1 MWQLNSVT
9 DYEIMMECG
18 MDSVCLL
25 RLLLMGYKICLLAI
39 FNAIWLMPLYATA
52 SSDNTDPVI
61 SVTVAN
67 VPDRSTRFIGTV
79 LATYVLFGYVMYLI
93 LQEFEWFIEMRHKYL
108 KRPVV
113 ENFSVYVRN
122 IPPEYCTNAKL
133 HNYFSDCFTREK
145 VLEAKV
151 RIKLPSLIKTVRK
164 RDLLVKKLGHAI
176 NYQLVKGQT
185 PRHTEMRLMK
195 REKIES
201 IPYYVNALREA
212 NIEVSTYIERVENET
227 MNHGAEDFGLIV
239 SDNGENEITIP
250 SESLRSSPN
259 FPTSRFSTSSTRD
272 DSTSFSLQS
281 GKPPSTRIITFSY
294 RNDDVLISHS
304 IDEVVVDHNNELQ
317 THDSVVVQKR
327 GIMPLKGLSVAS
339 QAATATAHS
348 FGNAASKSANRILSI
363 REEGDYYNS
372 GFVTFSCLGTTQAAL
387 QMVHHETPFDIEVLE
402 APRPDDIFWS
412 NVGRSHHDLQVG
424 KLISLGSTIALCL
437 LWTIPMTF
445 IASLSSVEALSTQI
459 PALGDLI
466 EEYPFIG
473 KLCEV
478 LAPLLVKVVNGLL
491 PTILEY
497 LTKFEG
503 PVSGSII
510 VASLFTKLA
519 AFMIIQTFFVS
530 AVGSSILQGEITY
543 ALMHFSDF
551 SLSYHR
557 LKLLALFYY
566 NDAEIE
572 ALIESPTSIVNIL
585 ATSLPSQ
592 VRVHFNK
599 PLLHIIKK

>member
-9 DYEIMMECG
+9 DDEIMMECG

-25 RLLLMGYKICLLAI
+25 RLLLMGYKVCLVSV

-52 SSDNTDPVI
+52 ESNITDPVV

-67 VPDRSTRFIGTV
+67 VPDRSPRLIGTV
-79 LATYVLFGYVMYLI
+79 LAAYVLFGYVMYLI
-93 LQEFEWFIEMRHKYL
+93 MQEFEWFIEMRHKYL
-108 KRPVV
+108 KRPIVQ
-113 ENFSVYVRN
+113 NYSVYVRN
-122 IPPEYCTNAKL
+122 IPPEYCSNSKL
-133 HNYFSDCFTREK
+133 YAYFADCFK
-145 VLEAKV
+145 QKNVLEAKV
-151 RIKLPSLIKTVRK
+151 RIKLPSLVKAVRK
-164 RDLLVKKLGHAI
+164 RDLLVKKLGHAV
-176 NYQLVKGQT
+176 NYQLVKGKT
-185 PRHTEMRLMK
+185 PMHSEIRLLR
-195 REKIES
+195 RENVES
-201 IPYYVNALREA
+201 IPFYSNALREA
-212 NIEVSTYIERVENET
+212 NFEVSTMIERVESDIMDFRADDPDLPRNLET
-227 MNHGAEDFGLIV
+227 STP
-239 SDNGENEITIP
+239 SDVLQSSSNLP
-250 SESLRSSPN
+250 S
-259 FPTSRFSTSSTRD
+259 SRFSTSSTRE
-272 DSTSFSLQS
+272 DSTSVSLQS
-281 GKPPSTRIITFSY
+281 GKTPSSSRIITFSKMD
-294 RNDDVLISHS
+294 DDVLLNDQSEYMANVESEALCRNEENVVSQNRLLPIAAISA
-304 IDEVVVDHNNELQ
+304 
-317 THDSVVVQKR
+317 
-327 GIMPLKGLSVAS
+327 AS
-339 QAATATAHS
+339 HAATS
-348 FGNAASKSANRILSI
+348 FGKNASKSASKILSI
-363 REEGDYYNS
+363 REEGEYFNS

-466 EEYPFIG
+466 EKYPFIG

-530 AVGSSILQGEITY
+530 ALGSSILQGR
-543 ALMHFSDF
+543 LFS
-551 SLSYHR
+551 R
-557 LKLLALFYY
+557 CLL
-566 NDAEIE
+566 
-572 ALIESPTSIVNIL
+572 
-585 ATSLPSQ
+585 
-592 VRVHFNK
+592 
-599 PLLHIIKK
+599 